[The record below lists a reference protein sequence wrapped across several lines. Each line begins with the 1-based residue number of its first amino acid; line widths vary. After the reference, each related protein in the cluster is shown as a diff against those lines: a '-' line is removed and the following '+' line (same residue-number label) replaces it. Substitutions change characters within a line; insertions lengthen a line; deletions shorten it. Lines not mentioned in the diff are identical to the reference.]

1 MTQPSPAV
9 RPTVNPAALLAL
21 RLNLAG
27 RAVTSDEADYDARR
41 GVWNAQVDAHPAL
54 IVRAW
59 DAGDVARTVAFARAQ
74 RLPLAVRSG
83 GHSPAGF
90 GTVERGVV
98 LDLSEMKGLTVDPET
113 RHVRL
118 EPGLT
123 WGEVARALQPHGL
136 AITAGDVPTVGVGG
150 LTQGG
155 GIGWFVRKHGLNIDR
170 LRAVELVTADGQV
183 IRASATERPELFWGL
198 RGGGANFGV
207 VTAYEFEAHEGG
219 TVLGGLVMY
228 PVRDAAHARHLLS
241 EYARIAGAAPDDLST
256 QGLLV
261 AAPPLPFIPAELV
274 GQPLVV
280 VSVCYGGDPTEGE
293 RVVAPLRTLA
303 EPLLDTVAPMPYSG
317 LLDMP
322 PYGQA
327 GDPGFH
333 HAMRAAFFEDLPEE
347 FFGALVD
354 PALGAAHPG
363 MLIQLRMLG
372 GEMGRIPT
380 SSAAFAHRD
389 KAAILMVSHITPLG
403 APPEV
408 AAWGQRATEA
418 VFASVRPL
426 ASGAY
431 GNFLTVGEEDRVREV
446 FPGSTFARLAALKAE
461 YDPENVFARNANVR
475 PGVREA
481 ALQPA

>member
-1 MTQPSPAV
+1 MTHPS
-9 RPTVNPAALLAL
+9 PAALLEL
-21 RLNLAG
+21 RLSLAG
-27 RAVTSDEADYDARR
+27 RALSSEQPEYEVRR
-41 GVWNAQVDAHPAL
+41 PVWNAQVDAHPAL
-54 IVRAW
+54 IVQPQ
-59 DAGDVARTVAFARAQ
+59 DAGDVARTLRFARGQ
-74 RLPLAVRSG
+74 RLPVAVRSG

-98 LDLSEMKGLTVDPET
+98 IDLSGMRGIEIDPDT
-113 RHVRL
+113 RRVRL

-123 WGEVARALQPHGL
+123 WGEVARALEPHGL

-170 LRAVELVTADGQV
+170 LRAVELVTADGQFL
-183 IRASATERPELFWGL
+183 RASATERPELFWGL

-228 PVRDAAHARHLLS
+228 PVRDAAHARQLLS
-241 EYARIAGAAPDDLST
+241 EYARIAGSAPDDLST

-261 AAPPLPFIPAELV
+261 AAPPLPFIPEELV
-274 GQPLVV
+274 GKPLVV
-280 VSVCYGGDPTEGE
+280 VSLCYSGDLTEGE
-293 RVVAPLRTLA
+293 RVVSPLRTLA

-317 LLDMP
+317 LLEMP

-327 GDPGFH
+327 GDHGFH
-333 HAMRAAFFEDLPEE
+333 HALRAAFLKELPEE
-347 FFGALVD
+347 FFGALTD
-354 PALGAAHPG
+354 SALGAGHPG

-372 GEMGRIPT
+372 GEMSRVPA

-389 KAAILMVSHITPLG
+389 KAAILMISHITPVG

-408 AAWGQRATEA
+408 EAWGQRATEA
-418 VFASVRPL
+418 VFAAVRPL
-426 ASGAY
+426 ASGTY
-431 GNFLTVGEEDRVREV
+431 GNFLSVGEEDRVREV
-446 FPGSTFARLAALKAE
+446 FPGSTHARLAALKAE
-461 YDPENVFARNANVR
+461 YDPENVFARNANVK
-475 PGVREA
+475 PVRATA
-481 ALQPA
+481 AVTPA